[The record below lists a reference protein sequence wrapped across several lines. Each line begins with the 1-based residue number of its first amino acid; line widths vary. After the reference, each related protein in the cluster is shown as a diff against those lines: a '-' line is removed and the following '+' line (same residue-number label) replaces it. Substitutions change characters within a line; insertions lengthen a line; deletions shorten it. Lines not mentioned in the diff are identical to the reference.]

1 MLVLTGVAA
10 LGIIVGFVAT
20 EIAAQL
26 MKQETQARHSALE
39 ETNPTPAEAS
49 QPERP
54 LSWRARLV
62 RWMRGR

>member
-1 MLVLTGVAA
+1 MLVLAGVAA

-39 ETNPTPAEAS
+39 ETNPTPAE
-49 QPERP
+49 PERP
-54 LSWRARLV
+54 LSLRARLA
-62 RWMRGR
+62 RWIRGE